1 MKMVTCE
8 EREKIEEKL
17 AFLEKYFFLWHRLW
31 KQSTKKFFL
40 IEIKIRQI

>member
-8 EREKIEEKL
+8 EREKIEKKL